1 MKHRFLTLAAPFAL
15 LACSQ
20 AASAAVVEVVKSPTC
35 GCCSDWVEHL
45 RRSGMQVRVTEVDDT
60 SAAAKRLGVPDDL
73 RSCHTAL
80 VGGYAVEGHVPAA
93 DIKMLLAKKPAAT
106 GIAVPGMPMGSPGMD
121 QGGAKEPFVTILF
134 DREGKRQVFARH

>member
-1 MKHRFLTLAAPFAL
+1 MKHRLLSLVAPFAL

-35 GCCSDWVEHL
+35 GCCSDWIEHL
-45 RRSGMQVRVTEVDDT
+45 RRSGMQVRVTEVPDT
-60 SAAAKRLGVPDDL
+60 SPIAKKLGVPEEL
-73 RSCHTAL
+73 RSCHTAK
-80 VGGYAVEGHVPAA
+80 VGGYVVEGHVPAS

-121 QGGAKEPFVTILF
+121 QAGAKEAFATILF
-134 DREGKRQVFARH
+134 DAKGKRQVFARH